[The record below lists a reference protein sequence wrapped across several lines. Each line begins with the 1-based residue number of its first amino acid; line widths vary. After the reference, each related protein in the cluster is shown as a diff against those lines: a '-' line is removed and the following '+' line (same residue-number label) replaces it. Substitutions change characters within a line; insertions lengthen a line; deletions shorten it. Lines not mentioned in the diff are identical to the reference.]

1 MKLQNVL
8 TFRLSLLKAIGI
20 ALWAVC
26 FYFAIIKEINNKTD
40 DSLTAYAESLI
51 TDYLAGEPL
60 PDTHNG
66 SGNNYYIHAVS
77 DEYAKSH
84 SHIRYRDMETYV
96 ADDNKFEQT
105 RAVTYIFIS
114 NDDKF
119 HELTVFTPTID
130 KQRLKNAIFIW
141 LVVLYFGLLLG
152 MIIVNLWTIRH
163 SMKPLERLF
172 SWLNSYKLGKN
183 IKPLENNTK
192 ITEFRKLN
200 DTVMRSIERNEKQ
213 YEQQKLF
220 IANAS
225 HEMQT
230 PLAVCRNRLEMLLDE
245 EGLSESQMAEI
256 IKTLHTL
263 KELTE
268 TNRSLLLLC
277 KIDNGQFADSRPVNL
292 KKITLQAVN
301 NLKPVY
307 SRMKITVNNMCGDDM
322 VADMD
327 ESLAG
332 VLMTN
337 LIKNAFVHN
346 VEGGEIN
353 IMSDSRHIRIEN
365 TGQPDKL
372 DSDKIFERFYHS
384 PGKKS
389 STGLGLSLVKAIC
402 SQYGMS
408 ISYSFSNGKHAF
420 EISKSKN

>member
-8 TFRLSLLKAIGI
+8 TLRLSVLKAIGI
-20 ALWAVC
+20 GLWAVC

-51 TDYLAGEPL
+51 TDYLAGLPL

-66 SGNNYYIHAVS
+66 AGNNYYIHSVS
-77 DEYAKSH
+77 DEYAQSH

-96 ADDNKFEQT
+96 TDDNKFEQT
-105 RAVTYIFIS
+105 RAVTYIFKS

-130 KQRLKNAIFIW
+130 KQNLKNAIFIW
-141 LVVLYFGLLLG
+141 LIVLYFGLLAG
-152 MIIVNLWTIRH
+152 MITVNLWTIRH
-163 SMKPLERLF
+163 SMKPLKKLF
-172 SWLNSYKLGKN
+172 NWLDSYKLGKN
-183 IKPLENNTK
+183 IKPLENKTK

-200 DTVMRSIERNEKQ
+200 ETVMRSIERNERQ

-230 PLAVCRNRLEMLLDE
+230 PLAICRNRLEMLLDE
-245 EGLSESQMAEI
+245 EGLTESQMADI

-263 KELTE
+263 EDLTE

-277 KIDNGQFADSRPVNL
+277 KIDNGQFALHNPVNL
-292 KKITLQAVN
+292 KDVAIQTAN
-301 NLKPVY
+301 NLKAVY
-307 SRMKITVNNMCGDDM
+307 SRMKITINNMCNDAT
-322 VADMD
+322 VVEMD

-346 VEGGEIN
+346 IDGGEIT
-353 IMSDSRHIRIEN
+353 ISSDSEHIRIEN
-365 TGQPDKL
+365 TGQAEKL
-372 DSDKIFERFYHS
+372 DSEKIFERFYHS

-389 STGLGLSLVKAIC
+389 STGLGLAIVKAIC
-402 SQYGMS
+402 SQYGME
-408 ISYSFSNGKHAF
+408 INYQFYNGKHLF